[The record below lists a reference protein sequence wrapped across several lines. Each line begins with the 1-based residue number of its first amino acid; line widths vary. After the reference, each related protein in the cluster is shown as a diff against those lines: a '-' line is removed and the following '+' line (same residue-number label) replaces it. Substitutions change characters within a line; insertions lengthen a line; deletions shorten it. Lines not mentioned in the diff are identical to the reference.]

1 MWKGVIVAYV
11 VIAACYL
18 PVALVG
24 YWAFGNDVDEN
35 ILITL
40 NRSRWLIA
48 AANMMVVVHVVG
60 SYQVYAMSVFDM
72 IETMLVRKYWFT
84 PGFSSVSLPGL
95 STLHSQCSWPSHSP
109 SSASCSVSSVDSP
122 THPRATSFPAS
133 CGSSSTSPEG
143 SASHGLP
150 TG

>member
-95 STLHSQCSWPSHSP
+95 STL
-109 SSASCSVSSVDSP
+109 VMK
-122 THPRATSFPAS
+122 RLF
-133 CGSSSTSPEG
+133 
-143 SASHGLP
+143 LN
-150 TG
+150 